1 MDYIIKNNQGV
12 IIIKKIIILIIISL
26 VILSNFT
33 LMFSYKLHLNDLL
46 LMRTLV
52 NLERAELQREED
64 MKELSIEEKNSLS
77 GTSMSIIDQNGVV
90 LDEIFIDNRAFYS
103 LISNNIFLILLVVI
117 IIKNNS
123 AS

>member
-12 IIIKKIIILIIISL
+12 IIIKKFIILIIISL

-33 LMFSYKLHLNDLL
+33 LMFSYKLHLDDLL

-52 NLERAELQREED
+52 NLEKAELQRARDTE
-64 MKELSIEEKNSLS
+64 ELSIEEKNNLS
-77 GTSMSIIDQNGVV
+77 GTSMSIVDQNGVV
-90 LDEIFIDNRAFYS
+90 LDGIFIENRAFYS

-123 AS
+123 TS

>member
-33 LMFSYKLHLNDLL
+33 LMFSYKLHLDDLL

-52 NLERAELQREED
+52 NLEKAELQRARDTE
-64 MKELSIEEKNSLS
+64 ELSIEEKNNLS

-90 LDEIFIDNRAFYS
+90 LDGIFIENRAFYS

-123 AS
+123 TS